1 MIHCCEILFV
11 QLDTVVVLFVELR
24 GLTRGIF
31 KLGSLVFRV
40 SCSSICYLYRM
51 LSIRKSDKSSEKIG
65 KLKYLER

>member
-11 QLDTVVVLFVELR
+11 QLDTVVVLLRVELR

-40 SCSSICYLYRM
+40 ELLAQVYVTCTECFRFGKV
-51 LSIRKSDKSSEKIG
+51 IRVVEN
-65 KLKYLER
+65 

>member
-11 QLDTVVVLFVELR
+11 QLDTVVVLLRVELR

-40 SCSSICYLYRM
+40 ELLARVYVT
-51 LSIRKSDKSSEKIG
+51 
-65 KLKYLER
+65 

>member
-11 QLDTVVVLFVELR
+11 QLDTVVLFVELR

-40 SCSSICYLYRM
+40 ELLAQIYVT
-51 LSIRKSDKSSEKIG
+51 
-65 KLKYLER
+65 